1 MKGEENLIPFN
12 ERTEEEQRE
21 IARKG
26 GIASGEVRRE
36 KKLIKDQLNLLLS
49 LPLKDP
55 KAKKQLKSLGIDV
68 DNLDNQMAMVISMW
82 QKAIKGDVQAF
93 NSIRDTV
100 GEKPVEKVEVSKN
113 TDETIKEVND
123 YLCKKKK

>member
-12 ERTEEEQRE
+12 ELTKEEQRE
-21 IARKG
+21 LAKKG
-26 GIASGEVRRE
+26 GKKSGEVRRE

-55 KAKKQLKSLGIDV
+55 KAKKQLQSLGIDV